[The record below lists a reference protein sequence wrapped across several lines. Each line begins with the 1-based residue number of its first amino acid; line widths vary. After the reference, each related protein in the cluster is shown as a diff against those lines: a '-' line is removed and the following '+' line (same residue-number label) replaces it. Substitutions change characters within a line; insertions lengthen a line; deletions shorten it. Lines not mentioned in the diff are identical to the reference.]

1 MQNYLTPWRGDVTNT
16 VLIFNNMI
24 LYTLKI
30 QLCKIYPKE
39 RTVSLILVEILIE
52 SLGYLSIFIHPLHIL
67 HQYWE
72 VFLCFQMRFS
82 YFKKIHCLISAVNFK
97 YGAIHKTNKKL

>member
-16 VLIFNNMI
+16 VLIFNNML

-30 QLCKIYPKE
+30 QLCKIYFQDPKE

-67 HQYWE
+67 H
-72 VFLCFQMRFS
+72 
-82 YFKKIHCLISAVNFK
+82 
-97 YGAIHKTNKKL
+97 